1 MSAPL
6 TQGVLYVHSTPAALC
21 SHIEWAVSGQLGD
34 AEVSMSWTPQRVA
47 PGTLRSDIRWR
58 AVPGTGA
65 RLASALRGWAGL
77 LYEVTEDASLGVDG
91 ARWTHTPDLGIHHT
105 MMDSCGNNVVGED
118 RIRAAI
124 LASDSAGDLKERM
137 DELLGAAWDEEL
149 EPYRQTDPASYR
161 WLHRVG

>member
-6 TQGVLYVHSTPAALC
+6 TQGVLFIHSTPAALC

-34 AEVSMSWTPQRVA
+34 AEVSMTWTPQRVA

-58 AVPGTGA
+58 GVPGTGA
-65 RLASALRGWAGL
+65 LLASALRGWAGL
-77 LYEVTEDASLGVDG
+77 LYEVTEEPSPGVDG

-105 MMDSCGNNVVGED
+105 MMDSVGNSVVGED
-118 RIRAAI
+118 RIRAA
-124 LASDSAGDLKERM
+124 LAASESATDLEQRM
-137 DELLGAAWDEEL
+137 NHLLGAAWDDEL
-149 EPYRQTDPASYR
+149 EPYRQTDGSPYR